1 MSVLA
6 EIIVGVREDLA
17 ARVAR
22 TPLSAVQEQAQ
33 AAAPALPVVPRLT
46 ADGVQLIA
54 EVKRSSPSK
63 GALAPIADP
72 AALARAYAEGG
83 AAAISVLTE
92 QRRFN
97 GSLADLAAV
106 RAAVDIPVLRKDFMV
121 DEYQFWEAR
130 AYGADIVLLIVAAL
144 DQPALTSFLSL
155 SRALGMTPLV
165 EVHDEEETQRAIEA
179 GAEVIG
185 INARNLKTLEVDR
198 AVFARVAPLIPATCV
213 RIAESGVRSAHDVV
227 EYGQAGADAVLVG
240 EALVTGA
247 DPRSSAQAMIQA
259 GQTVGLSS

>member
-1 MSVLA
+1 MLS

-17 ARVAR
+17 ARVAQ
-22 TPLSAVQEQAQ
+22 TPLNAVKEQALG
-33 AAAPALPVVPRLT
+33 AAPAIPVIGRLT
-46 ADGVQLIA
+46 AGGVQLIA

-63 GALAPIADP
+63 GALAQISDP
-72 AALARAYAEGG
+72 AALARSYAEGG

-106 RAAVDIPVLRKDFMV
+106 RAAVEIPVLRKDFMV

-144 DQPALTSFLSL
+144 EQASLISFLGL
-155 SRALGMTPLV
+155 SRELGMTPLV
-165 EVHDEEETQRAIEA
+165 EVHDEAEAERAVAA

-185 INARNLKTLEVDR
+185 VNARNLKTLEVDR
-198 AVFARVAPLIPATCV
+198 AVFARVAPLIPEHCV
-213 RIAESGVRSAHDVV
+213 RIAESGVRSALDVV
-227 EYGQAGADAVLVG
+227 EYGLAGANAVLVG

-247 DPRSSAQAMIQA
+247 DPRSSAQGMIEA